1 MKVTKSNLFVST
13 FASTFAN
20 RLFST
25 SPGETKIATLEL
37 CAVPDS
43 VADRQKLE
51 ERLGE
56 VQRNV
61 RCVWRAV
68 QLMVFL
74 TAFAI
79 VGIAY
84 STVLIPDWPQT
95 MEQFLMFWPV
105 KAHCAL
111 GCASLSCAFVFFGLG
126 LLYRRELSGLGSE
139 CRRLASEVTGSHEAR
154 IIPLVTDTRWPGQT
168 APMDEAA

>member
-13 FASTFAN
+13 FVNWAFQ
-20 RLFST
+20 T
-25 SPGETKIATLEL
+25 SPRESKITTLEL
-37 CAVPDS
+37 CAAADS
-43 VADRQKLE
+43 VGERQKLE

-68 QLMVFL
+68 RLMVFL

-126 LLYRRELSGLGSE
+126 LLYRRELSGLGLE
-139 CRRLASEVTGSHEAR
+139 CRRLASEVTGSDEAR
-154 IIPLVTDTRWPGQT
+154 IIPLVTETAWPQQ
-168 APMDEAA
+168 AESMDEAA